1 MKKDPRGRSCK
12 IWVNHPLVII
22 VIASGR
28 TNIFFLIASAPTFA
42 MNQLK
47 KTIIVTKDREVII
60 DCKPQGSPKPAI
72 SWRKGDKAVRE
83 NKRLEVYFI
92 YLYFNLLIST
102 FLDVIDD
109 TYIVYNRTAI
119 IVRYFIYVVILRK
132 L

>member
-1 MKKDPRGRSCK
+1 
-12 IWVNHPLVII
+12 VNHPLVII